1 MSILNLNSHNLT
13 ALYKLDIEVK
23 KYTGKRHQL
32 ASEQSVIE
40 LIKIAFIS
48 PFPTIKAAYQQFI
61 DSLDSNQQE
70 KLNSLGIV
78 LINARKNKQPSNK
91 TWLNR
96 LISQLV

>member
-1 MSILNLNSHNLT
+1 MSVLNLKSHNLT

-23 KYTGKRHQL
+23 KHTGKRHQL

-61 DSLDSNQQE
+61 DSLDSNQQD

-78 LINARKNKQPSNK
+78 LINARKNKQPTRGN
-91 TWLNR
+91 WLGR
-96 LISQLV
+96 FMSQFS